1 MIKLEKTNE
10 TQKKKKKISKLQNRS
25 RPIQMSTLKFDVY
38 TKSL

>member
-10 TQKKKKKISKLQNRS
+10 TQKKKKISKLQNRS

>member
-10 TQKKKKKISKLQNRS
+10 TQKKKKISKLKNRS